1 MVGFSATGRIPET
14 REKII
19 DLSRRVE
26 EVLLLLLSE
35 NEEIRQTLANE
46 ISDRERENKDLRH
59 QLEKETGD
67 LR

>member
-1 MVGFSATGRIPET
+1 MVAFSAIGKIPET
-14 REKII
+14 REKIV

-35 NEEIRQTLANE
+35 NEDLRQTLAGE
-46 ISDRERENKDLRH
+46 ISDRERETKELKD